1 MQWPSDMTVRP
12 IEQWPGELTRDRK
25 VSNFSTA
32 WSSTVEL
39 LGRELRAIGGTDIV
53 LQVAMTEK
61 DFRID
66 GYPRAQAKPEHPGVI
81 LSLGSK
87 AGPLSWP
94 CDTFTT
100 WQDNIRGIALSMEAL
115 RKMERYGVTKRGE
128 QYTGWKAL
136 PQQGSAATEFGTV
149 EAAVAFLKST
159 IPGLLV
165 DLPEQRLYRSAQS
178 HAHPDRHGN
187 DRTLWNRVEA
197 AGEVLRAA
205 KLIR

>member
-1 MQWPSDMTVRP
+1 MTVRP

-25 VSNFSTA
+25 ASNFSTA
-32 WSSTVEL
+32 WTSTVEL

-53 LQVAMTEK
+53 LQVAMTEN

-136 PQQGSAATEFGTV
+136 PQQGSEASEFGSA
-149 EAAVAFLKST
+149 EAAIAFLRT
-159 IPGLLV
+159 VATATPPNANLTA
-165 DLPEQRLYRSAQS
+165 LYRRARAST
-178 HAHPDRHGN
+178 HTDRPGN
-187 DRTLWNRVEA
+187 DRAQWDRVEA
-197 AGEVLRAA
+197 AGEILRAA
-205 KLIR
+205 KLIE

>member
-1 MQWPSDMTVRP
+1 MTVRP

-25 VSNFSTA
+25 ASNFSTA

-66 GYPRAQAKPEHPGVI
+66 GYPRAQAKAEHPGVI

-87 AGPLSWP
+87 VGPLSWP

-100 WQDNIRGIALSMEAL
+100 WQDNIRGIALAMEAL
-115 RKMERYGVTKRGE
+115 RKVDRYGVTKRGE

-136 PQQGSAATEFGTV
+136 PQQSSQASGFGSAEDALDYLGDLTGIDVVNSDLEV
-149 EAAVAFLKST
+149 SVILRRARK
-159 IPGLLV
+159 LV
-165 DLPEQRLYRSAQS
+165 
-178 HAHPDRHGN
+178 HPDRPGN
-187 DRTLWNRVEA
+187 TREAWNLVESA
-197 AGEVLRAA
+197 ADVLRAA
-205 KLIR
+205 KLIA